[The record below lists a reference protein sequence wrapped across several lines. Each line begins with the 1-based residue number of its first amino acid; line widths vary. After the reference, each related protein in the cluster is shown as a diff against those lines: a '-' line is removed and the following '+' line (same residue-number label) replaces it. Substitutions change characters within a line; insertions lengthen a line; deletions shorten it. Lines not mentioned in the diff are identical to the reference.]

1 MSPRQRLRKALV
13 TVEIALGL
21 LLLSAAGLLI
31 ESFWRATHVD
41 LGFGLEHVLTMRLN
55 LPKRKY
61 DTGRR
66 VEAFREELLRR
77 VSALPGVE
85 FAGTNSAPPMGI
97 LMQSTNFEIEGKPE
111 TRGEEQRVSFANV
124 SPDYLR
130 AMGIP
135 VIRGRNFQATD
146 RQGTSP
152 VVIISESVAR
162 RFFPNEEAVGRRL
175 RLDRGREQWFTV
187 IGVARDVR
195 QNRPEDPPE
204 ATIYALSSQLPESA
218 QGDRAART
226 IGLVLRTAM
235 DPSGLARAVRAAVAE
250 IDKDQPV
257 ADIRTMREAVG
268 KSMAGRRLNTTLIAL
283 FAGLALALA
292 ATGVFGLVSYAVT
305 CRTNEFGIRMAL
317 GARRSTILAMVTRE
331 TLAFGTV
338 GIAAGIFASLAAARF
353 LAGMLYGVKPA
364 APHILFASAG
374 FLVAAMVVATVL
386 AARRAMGVDPV
397 VALRH
402 E

>member
-1 MSPRQRLRKALV
+1 
-13 TVEIALGL
+13 
-21 LLLSAAGLLI
+21 
-31 ESFWRATHVD
+31 
-41 LGFGLEHVLTMRLN
+41 MRLN

-331 TLAFGTV
+331 TLAFGAV